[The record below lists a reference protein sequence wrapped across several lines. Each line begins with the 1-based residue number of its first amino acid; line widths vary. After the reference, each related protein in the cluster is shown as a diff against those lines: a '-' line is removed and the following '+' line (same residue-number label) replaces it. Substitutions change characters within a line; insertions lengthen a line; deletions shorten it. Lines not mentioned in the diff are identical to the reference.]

1 MSDNL
6 EVKIWISLIL
16 ILLVSS
22 VIFAAAYSVSE
33 TAVSITVDAKDIK
46 YHCGDEKYLIHS
58 T

>member
-22 VIFAAAYSVSE
+22 ITFTVAYSASE
-33 TAVSITVDAKDIK
+33 TPVSITVDAKDIK
-46 YHCGDEKYLIHS
+46 Y
-58 T
+58 